1 LLQRSKR
8 RKTRAIPLNDPEV
21 LPMRPVIFA
30 ATLAAALLPAI
41 AAQAGDAAAGEKIF
55 KTQCGACHSPLAGKN
70 LVGPSLF
77 GVVGRKSGSI
87 EGFRYSAANK
97 AAEIEWTEDKLDTY
111 LQNPK
116 AMVPGTI
123 MTYVGLKNETQR
135 ADLIAYLA
143 TLK

>member
-1 LLQRSKR
+1 
-8 RKTRAIPLNDPEV
+8 
-21 LPMRPVIFA
+21 MRPVIFA